1 MMIVRHTFTAK
12 PGQAGK
18 LATQMKDMVST
29 GGLKNVRI
37 LTDVF
42 SEFNQV
48 VMEHEIETLAEFEES
63 MKKYSTDPVIR
74 EKSKGYADLWMT
86 GRRELFRV
94 V

>member
-18 LATQMKDMVST
+18 LATQMKDMASI

-37 LTDVF
+37 LTDLIAD
-42 SEFNQV
+42 FNQV
-48 VMEHEIETLAEFEES
+48 IMEHEIETLGEFEES
-63 MKKYSTDPVIR
+63 MKKYSSDPTIR
-74 EKSKGYADLWMT
+74 EKSKGYTDLWLT